1 MHGLCAVTSYEM
13 LWFIQAHLTMMKQL
27 SKLSQLF
34 YPSFSLAAKP
44 PKITSQPTSQK
55 DTSPGKALTFSVQAT
70 GTEPLGYQWQ
80 WKQFGKKGEKDGW
93 QNVSGEGSTFQVRS
107 VKANNAGYY
116 RCVVSNCA
124 GSETSQHASLT
135 VGKHNAQ

>member
-13 LWFIQAHLTMMKQL
+13 WFIQAHLTMMKQL
-27 SKLSQLF
+27 SKLCQLF
-34 YPSFSLAAKP
+34 YPSFTFAAKP
-44 PKITSQPTSQK
+44 PKISSQPASQK
-55 DTSPGKALTFSVQAT
+55 DVLPGKAVTFSIQAT

-124 GSETSQHASLT
+124 GSETSQRASLT
-135 VGKHNAQ
+135 AGKHNAQ